1 MKKAKSLIP
10 KEDEVFII
18 VFDTNSSMNDIVK
31 FDVIKRKD
39 TKEYDEEL
47 LKEITQGNLQ
57 NNYFPVLLDFQD
69 LQDVIKA
76 GLIPFMRMMAAEA
89 GHVESEEN
97 KANFEYYYGKG
108 NTEIN

>member
-18 VFDTNSSMNDIVK
+18 VFDTNSSMNYIVK
-31 FDVIKRKD
+31 FDVVKKKD
-39 TKEYDEEL
+39 VKEYDEEL
-47 LKEITQGNLQ
+47 LKEIKQENLQ

-76 GLIPFMRMMAAEA
+76 GLIPYMRMMAAET
-89 GHVESEEN
+89 GYVESEEN

>member
-18 VFDTNSSMNDIVK
+18 VFDTNESMNDIVK
-31 FDVIKRKD
+31 FDVVKKKD
-39 TKEYDEEL
+39 VKEYDEEL

-57 NNYFPVLLDFQD
+57 NNYFPILLDFQD

-76 GLIPFMRMMAAEA
+76 GLIPYMRMMAAET
-89 GHVESEEN
+89 GYVESEEN

>member
-10 KEDEVFII
+10 KKDELFII
-18 VFDTNSSMNDIVK
+18 IFDTGKPINDMIK
-31 FDVIKRKD
+31 FDVIKDKD
-39 TKEYDEEL
+39 VKQYEEEL
-47 LKEITQGNLQ
+47 LKELGVEDLRSK
-57 NNYFPVLLDFQD
+57 YFPVVLDFEDFQHI
-69 LQDVIKA
+69 IKA
-76 GLIPFMRMMAAEA
+76 GLIPFMRLMAAEA